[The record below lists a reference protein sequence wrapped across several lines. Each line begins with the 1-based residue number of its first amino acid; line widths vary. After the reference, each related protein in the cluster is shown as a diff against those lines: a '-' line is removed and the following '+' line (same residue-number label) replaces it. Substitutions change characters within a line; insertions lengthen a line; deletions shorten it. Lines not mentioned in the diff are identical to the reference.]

1 MGVDVFA
8 LAEGLFGNEPQ
19 RLLCCEFAS
28 LSLLVAADLRELLS
42 RLPLRGS
49 SSSSDEGEREP
60 SSSSVRTTNSSPD
73 ARP

>member
-28 LSLLVAADLRELLS
+28 LSLLVAADLRE
-42 RLPLRGS
+42 RLPRLRLRLHVQSG
-49 SSSSDEGEREP
+49 R
-60 SSSSVRTTNSSPD
+60 R
-73 ARP
+73 